1 MSRKGLTVEEAAQR
15 AHARRRDAGTSRRMG
30 RNDWLMIAAAASG
43 GWLAWLGS
51 SRPSQVLLLTGY
63 ALLALALLAL
73 LARATRTPSLS
84 SLDAFYLPDEMP
96 ATSEDIAL
104 LRRLAGEDAELD
116 AITNAWWRSMAP
128 IRKGDI
134 RLALELRRAKRG

>member
-1 MSRKGLTVEEAAQR
+1 
-15 AHARRRDAGTSRRMG
+15 
-30 RNDWLMIAAAASG
+30 MIAAAASG
-43 GWLAWLGS
+43 GWLAWRGS
-51 SRPSQVLLLTGY
+51 TLSSQALLLIGY
-63 ALLALALLAL
+63 ALLALVLVAL
-73 LARATRTPSLS
+73 LARATRTPSRS
-84 SLDAFYLPDEMP
+84 PLDAFYLPDEMP

-104 LRRLAGEDAELD
+104 LRRLAGEDAELE